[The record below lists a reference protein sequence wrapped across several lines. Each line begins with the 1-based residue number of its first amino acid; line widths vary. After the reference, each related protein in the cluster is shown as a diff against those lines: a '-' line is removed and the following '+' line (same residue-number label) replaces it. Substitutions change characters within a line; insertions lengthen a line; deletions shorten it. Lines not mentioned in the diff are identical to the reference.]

1 MARLKPPRQLDE
13 NDDRESF
20 DCGRDSMNQWFRRHA
35 WRNQQADVSRST
47 VLCDAGTGAV
57 AGYVTLSMGHI
68 EREFLPK
75 AAQRNR
81 PEIIPIFLLAQF
93 AVDRRHQGTGIARSL
108 LFYALNTSVRAAREI
123 GCFGV
128 LTHPLDGGVRGF
140 YRRFGFEDLPF
151 DPRRSMIVRI
161 KDLERSG
168 FGLDEG

>member
-1 MARLKPPRQLDE
+1 MARLKSPRPLE
-13 NDDRESF
+13 EGDDRIGF
-20 DCGRDSMNQWFRRHA
+20 DCGRESMNQWFWRHA
-35 WRNQQADVSRST
+35 WHNQQLGISRTT
-47 VLCDAGTGAV
+47 VLCDAASGDI

-75 AAQRNR
+75 ASQRNK
-81 PEIIPIFLLAQF
+81 PDNIPIFLLGQL
-93 AVDRRHQGTGIARSL
+93 AVDRRFQGMGIARSL
-108 LFYALNTSVRAAREI
+108 LFYALRTSLLMSRQI

-128 LTHPLDGGVRGF
+128 LTHPFDDVARGF

-168 FGLDEG
+168 FSVD